1 MTISTRMS
9 GRDWWILALLV
20 SAGCINYVDRGS
32 LSIAAPML
40 RKELSLSPSEMG
52 ILLSA
57 FFWTYATFQI
67 VAGWLVDRYRVN
79 LVMTA
84 GFLVWSLAT
93 GATALAGGFGMLF
106 ALRIL
111 LGAGEAV
118 AYPAFS
124 KIITTSFP
132 ERHRGLTN
140 SLIDAGTRIGPALG
154 TLIGGLLVDEYGWRV
169 LFVALGIGSMLWLI
183 PWSLTGHREYQ
194 SHSSI
199 QLYDVSYGRILRQR
213 SAWGTFIGLFC
224 LNYGWYFLLTWLP
237 TYLVEERH
245 FSMKMMAVLGSLPFW
260 GAALMSSLAGWT
272 SDRLIQH
279 GNSVTKVRK
288 GFAATGLL
296 LCTLVLPASL
306 VQDPMVS
313 LILISI
319 AALSLGLTTS
329 NNWAISQTLA
339 GPSAAGK
346 WTGAQN
352 CFGNFAGV
360 TAPYVTGVIVARTGS
375 FHWAFV
381 SVAVFLVIGA
391 VSFLFVVGPLKETD
405 WSQPERQ
412 TSQI

>member
-1 MTISTRMS
+1 VVLKSRMS
-9 GRDWWILALLV
+9 ARDWWILALLV
-20 SAGCINYVDRGS
+20 LAGCINYIDRGS
-32 LSIAAPML
+32 LSIAAPAI
-40 RKELSLSPSEMG
+40 RRELSLTPTEIG

-67 VAGWLVDRYRVN
+67 VAGWLVDRYPVN

-84 GFLVWSLAT
+84 GFFIWSLAT
-93 GATALAGGFGMLF
+93 GATALAGGFGVLF

-140 SLIDAGTRIGPALG
+140 SLIDAGTRVGPALG
-154 TLIGGLLVDEYGWRV
+154 TLIGGLLVDQYGWRI
-169 LFVALGIGSMLWLI
+169 LFVALGIGSMLWLV
-183 PWSLTGHREYQ
+183 PWSLTGHREYK
-194 SHSSI
+194 SESAVHLRDVGFGSI
-199 QLYDVSYGRILRQR
+199 LKQR

-245 FSMKMMAVLGSLPFW
+245 FSMRMMAILGSLPFW
-260 GAALMSSLAGWT
+260 GAALMSSIGGWT
-272 SDRLIQH
+272 SDRLIER
-279 GNSVTKVRK
+279 GFSVTRVRK
-288 GFAATGLL
+288 SFAATGLL

-306 VQDPMVS
+306 VQDSMVS
-313 LILISI
+313 LVLISI
-319 AALSLGLTTS
+319 AALALGLTTS

-360 TAPYVTGVIVARTGS
+360 TAPYVTGVIIAKTGS
-375 FHWAFV
+375 YHWAFV
-381 SVAVFLVIGA
+381 SVTAFLIIGA
-391 VSFLFVVGPLKETD
+391 LSFAFVVGPLKEVD
-405 WSQPERQ
+405 WEQPA
-412 TSQI
+412 S